1 MELWDLYS
9 ENREIIGEHIRGNK
23 LPEKGFHLVVHVWIK
38 NSKGEYLISQRAK
51 NRLTFPLMYECVGGS
66 VLKGENSLEGAIRE
80 VQEEVGINLNP
91 NNGKIIETK
100 IRKII
105 ENKQFND
112 ILDIWLFDYD
122 GEIDLSKATTNEVK
136 KVQWMTKE
144 EIKKL
149 FDEGKFIKT
158 LRYFFKENY
167 F

>member
-1 MELWDLYS
+1 
-9 ENREIIGEHIRGNK
+9 
-23 LPEKGFHLVVHVWIK
+23 
-38 NSKGEYLISQRAK
+38 
-51 NRLTFPLMYECVGGS
+51 MYECVGGS